1 MPLIEHSSI
10 CNIFRKNFCLFLASP
25 ERAALKGGGGVLER
39 LVRRTLGPNG
49 GFVLRQKQRS
59 SKVYHSGERDLTL
72 AQGLDRFDNDRRRV
86 SFFYLRL
93 YLNSNLFFYLYLYLS
108 EAGEQQGQEPWQEHT
123 AWRD

>member
-1 MPLIEHSSI
+1 M
-10 CNIFRKNFCLFLASP
+10 
-25 ERAALKGGGGVLER
+25 LER
-39 LVRRTLGPNG
+39 LVSPNG

-59 SKVYHSGERDLTL
+59 VKVDHLGERDLTL
-72 AQGLDRFDNDRRRV
+72 AQGLDQFDNDRRRV

-123 AWRD
+123 AW